1 MSILACLG
9 FIVGWKTFLFFEAIA
24 LGSCVFVFAQNKNK
38 GHHWRLEFENNEL
51 IVTNLETKDSYRV
64 WDTPIS
70 HFVINQTKK
79 EVELDYCSVM
89 IKHTIFMF
97 GGVKK
102 CKQLKEYVEKNYK

>member
-1 MSILACLG
+1 M
-9 FIVGWKTFLFFEAIA
+9 V
-24 LGSCVFVFAQNKNK
+24 GSCTSEKIEWKVENKM
-38 GHHWRLEFENNEL
+38 ENNEL

-79 EVELDYCSVM
+79 EAELDYCSVM

-102 CKQLKEYVEKNYK
+102 CKQLREYVEKNYK